1 MHPHTPKRHARAA
14 GVLTALTGTL
24 LLGAGPSSA
33 AEPVLAPTIT
43 VDADGLVV
51 RATVTN
57 PNPGP
62 LTYPGVECFPQLT
75 DHQNTGGDMPWMW
88 PTLPQARV
96 PGFGA
101 SIGETKQFLITV
113 PHPGDYT
120 VEAYCWLQ
128 GDVQSAAGSDKVTL
142 TVDGRTK
149 PQPEPEPTRPG
160 LPFFGS

>member
-1 MHPHTPKRHARAA
+1 MHPQTPKHTYRAVC
-14 GVLTALTGTL
+14 VLTALTGTL
-24 LLGAGPSSA
+24 LLGPGPASA
-33 AEPVLAPTIT
+33 AEPVQAPTIT
-43 VDADGLVV
+43 ADADGLVV
-51 RATVTN
+51 HATVTN

-62 LTYPGVECFPQLT
+62 LTYPGIECFPQLT

-88 PTLPQARV
+88 PTLTQASV

-128 GDVQSAAGSDKVTL
+128 GNVKSAAGSDKFTL
-142 TVDGRTK
+142 TVDGSTT